1 MADSGQPAEPARKF
15 RLNAKNLFLTWPK
28 NDVDAGEA
36 MNKLMERFGADN
48 ISYVCISTEE
58 HEDGT
63 PHLHAL
69 VCLKSKCDIKS
80 AQDLDMVTGKHGNY
94 QSARN
99 VRNTLEYVKKGGQF
113 IEKGI
118 CPVTNNDGIFNR
130 AAKRLKEGE
139 PLESLA
145 ETDPG
150 FFLQHKR
157 KLEEYVTYLDQQKQ
171 RKIDPPPPI
180 CYKTW
185 NHSIEVGYPR
195 EFKQKQYWIY
205 GPPNTGKT
213 SLILDLLNCGFRGF
227 QIPTNNDFTGW
238 DDKSIDFAYI
248 DEFRGQLTTTWLNEF
263 LQGTPL
269 KLNTKYG
276 MATKKKNIPV
286 FILSN
291 FKPEDAFK
299 NVLLQSLQPFLE
311 RVFVISTI

>member
-1 MADSGQPAEPARKF
+1 
-15 RLNAKNLFLTWPK
+15 LTWPK

-145 ETDPG
+145 RNGPGILPSTQEETGRVCD
-150 FFLQHKR
+150 
-157 KLEEYVTYLDQQKQ
+157 
-171 RKIDPPPPI
+171 
-180 CYKTW
+180 
-185 NHSIEVGYPR
+185 
-195 EFKQKQYWIY
+195 
-205 GPPNTGKT
+205 
-213 SLILDLLNCGFRGF
+213 ILRPAETTEDRSPSADLL
-227 QIPTNNDFTGW
+227 
-238 DDKSIDFAYI
+238 
-248 DEFRGQLTTTWLNEF
+248 
-263 LQGTPL
+263 
-269 KLNTKYG
+269 
-276 MATKKKNIPV
+276 
-286 FILSN
+286 
-291 FKPEDAFK
+291 
-299 NVLLQSLQPFLE
+299 
-311 RVFVISTI
+311 